1 MDTKKTVHKLRK
13 NKTKQNKK
21 PARMQQMYN
30 SLSHYGIQ
38 VYG

>member
-13 NKTKQNKK
+13 KKQNKK
-21 PARMQQMYN
+21 PGRMQQMYN